1 MTTVHKGE
9 ISNIQGWGTGQ
20 EEQERVVLKVG
31 LRETHFLTELRFVE
45 TFGETLSESK
55 VHINYN

>member
-1 MTTVHKGE
+1 MRSPTYKDG
-9 ISNIQGWGTGQ
+9 GWGKKNK
-20 EEQERVVLKVG
+20 ERVFSEVG

-45 TFGETLSESK
+45 TFEETLSESK